1 MDDPFDTA
9 AELAAEASMMEQRAA
24 AAREEMLDTKGQ
36 QYLDG
41 ARQHS
46 SLHRAEAAAEAEAK
60 VAGEQAALHRS
71 WTASFLDEATELD
84 RKAAEADAAGN
95 ITDAA
100 EFREDAQRAMHRAE
114 ESAAWAADDAA
125 AQQAALA
132 RKADVDRQLD
142 DLGTSSAGHFDQMDA
157 EELRFDQM
165 EDAAL
170 VMRTAAAQLAE
181 AERLDAA
188 AADLEARGVAG
199 ADRVRDAAAQARAD
213 AADTVG
219 QAQQLDPTHSFG
231 TAVNDGVDADL
242 IEMDD
247 VGVDGA
253 VDVGDAG
260 ETGVDD
266 TDEDGAG
273 DGWIDPALIEIEG
286 EGEGEGDDSGADA
299 DADLGVLTWSDDTL
313 VATNLDT
320 DTGAFGDDLADA
332 DDMDDLDD
340 WDDGDAFSFDV

>member
-24 AAREEMLDTKGQ
+24 AAREAMLDTKGQ
-36 QYLDG
+36 EYLEG

-46 SLHRAEAAAEAEAK
+46 SLHRAAAAAEAEAK

-71 WTASFLDEATELD
+71 WTASFLDEATDLD

-95 ITDAA
+95 TTDAA
-100 EFREDAQRAMHRAE
+100 ELREDAQRAMHRAE
-114 ESAAWAADDAA
+114 ESAAWAVDDAA

-142 DLGTSSAGHFDQMDA
+142 DLGTTSAGHFDQMDA
-157 EELRFDQM
+157 EELRFDEM

-199 ADRVRDAAAQARAD
+199 GDRVRDAAAQARAD
-213 AADTVG
+213 AADTVD

-231 TAVNDGVDADL
+231 TPAN
-242 IEMDD
+242 
-247 VGVDGA
+247 
-253 VDVGDAG
+253 
-260 ETGVDD
+260 
-266 TDEDGAG
+266 
-273 DGWIDPALIEIEG
+273 DGWIDPSLIEIEG
-286 EGEGEGDDSGADA
+286 EGEGDSEVSDAGGDG
-299 DADLGVLTWSDDTL
+299 DLGAPTWSDDTM
-313 VATNLDT
+313 VATDLDA
-320 DTGAFGDDLADA
+320 DTGAFGGDLAD
-332 DDMDDLDD
+332 MDDVDS
-340 WDDGDAFSFDV
+340 WDDGDDLSFDV

>member
-9 AELAAEASMMEQRAA
+9 AELAEEASTMERRAA
-24 AAREEMLDTKGQ
+24 AAREEMLDERGQ
-36 QYLDG
+36 EYLEG

-46 SLHRAEAAAEAEAK
+46 SLQRAGAAAEAEAK
-60 VAGEQAALHRS
+60 VAGEQAALHRG
-71 WTASFLDEATELD
+71 WTTSFLDEANEFD

-100 EFREDAQRAMHRAE
+100 EFREEAQRAMHRAQ
-114 ESAAWAADDAA
+114 ESSDWVADDVA

-132 RKADVDRQLD
+132 RKADVERHLD
-142 DLGTSSAGHFDQMDA
+142 DLRTAGEGHYERRDA
-157 EELRFDQM
+157 DEQRADDM

-170 VMRTAAAQLAE
+170 VMHTAAAQLAE

-213 AADTVG
+213 AADTVH

-231 TAVNDGVDADL
+231 TAANDGIDPDL

-247 VGVDGA
+247 DGVVGVNGV
-253 VDVGDAG
+253 VDVG
-260 ETGVDD
+260 ETDVDD
-266 TDEDGAG
+266 ADGDGAG

-286 EGEGEGDDSGADA
+286 EGEGDDSGTDA
-299 DADLGVLTWSDDTL
+299 DADLGVLTWSDDTF
-313 VATNLDT
+313 VATDLDA
-320 DTGAFGDDLADA
+320 DTGAFGGDLAD
-332 DDMDDLDD
+332 MDDVDS
-340 WDDGDAFSFDV
+340 WDDGDDLFFDV